1 MRMKKS
7 VLEKLLGQKY
17 IGDVKMNGKVIG
29 QISASFNTAGV
40 LSTAAG
46 KVIQTG
52 QSDLA
57 QPTLT
62 IKKFTITDTAPAAF
76 HAAMV
81 YTFYITY
88 EGWTPIAIV
97 GFHVDTPAG
106 EHFVITSR
114 IIDTSNNICK
124 IGLVSPTTVP
134 GGVGNIPVSVW
145 ILYMK

>member
-1 MRMKKS
+1 M
-7 VLEKLLGQKY
+7 
-17 IGDVKMNGKVIG
+17 DGKVIG

-57 QPTLT
+57 QPTLAV
-62 IKKFTITDTAPAAF
+62 KQFTITDTAPAGL
-76 HAAMV
+76 HATMV

-97 GFHVDTPAG
+97 GFHVYTTAG
-106 EHFVITSR
+106 EHFVIADR
-114 IIDTSNNICK
+114 LIDTSNNTCK
-124 IGLVSPTTVP
+124 IRLVSPTAVP
-134 GGVGNIPVSVW
+134 PGVGSIPVSVW